1 MLTVQSCH
9 IPSPPPT
16 HMRMAGPR
24 PHPSLPPLPSGPH
37 TQTACLD
44 GARAIAL
51 LIVLAFHTVFI
62 TCMRGSKV
70 LSALA
75 GQVDTTGANNW
86 PLQAQWLSSV
96 ATQPMAAG
104 DIGVDVFFVLSG

>member
-16 HMRMAGPR
+16 HLRMAGPR

-86 PLQAQWLSSV
+86 PLQAQGLSSV
-96 ATQPMAAG
+96 ATQPRAAG